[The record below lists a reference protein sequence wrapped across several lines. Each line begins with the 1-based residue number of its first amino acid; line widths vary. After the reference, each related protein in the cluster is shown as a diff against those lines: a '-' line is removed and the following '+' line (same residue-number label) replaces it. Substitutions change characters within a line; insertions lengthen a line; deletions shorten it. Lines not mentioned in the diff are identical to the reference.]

1 MKSVWEANTSLKSLR
16 LVTSIKYLIYLFF
29 FFYFFQDNI
38 GVFVDQN
45 GKLIQDGRIIW
56 SDTPASVVIHKP
68 YAVARLPR
76 HVEASSFLLY
86 IQR

>member
-1 MKSVWEANTSLKSLR
+1 MLSSLR
-16 LVTSIKYLIYLFF
+16 ISFAFFSFSSYILVFPLCI
-29 FFYFFQDNI
+29 QDNI

-76 HVEASSFLLY
+76 HVEVKSYNLCIFKL
-86 IQR
+86 

>member
-1 MKSVWEANTSLKSLR
+1 MSSRSNTYEVSHLSF
-16 LVTSIKYLIYLFF
+16 LFVH
-29 FFYFFQDNI
+29 FFQDNI

-76 HVEASSFLLY
+76 HVEVSCFVLC
-86 IQR
+86 IGW